1 MEREQRQ
8 SYVRHSFPP
17 GRVHKTLPPEGS
29 FAMNQEHIL
38 HFYKVAENL
47 GWVSPCLILRL
58 TFDVSQVGLL
68 LFQTLVKSTKKRAG
82 AISVAQISSP
92 FPFFFFQTSQLRFSS
107 GIYLRI

>member
-92 FPFFFFQTSQLRFSS
+92 FPFFFFSRHLS
-107 GIYLRI
+107 